1 MGISG
6 ASGSS
11 GYQSP
16 AALEA
21 ERAVLVLKKQ
31 QEAMKA
37 QAQAVVQLI
46 EGASP
51 NVGTRLSVYA

>member
-6 ASGSS
+6 ASGHSS
-11 GYQSP
+11 YRSP

-21 ERAVLVLKKQ
+21 ERAVLVMKKQ
-31 QEAMKA
+31 QDSVKA

-51 NVGTRLSVYA
+51 TVGTRLSVYA